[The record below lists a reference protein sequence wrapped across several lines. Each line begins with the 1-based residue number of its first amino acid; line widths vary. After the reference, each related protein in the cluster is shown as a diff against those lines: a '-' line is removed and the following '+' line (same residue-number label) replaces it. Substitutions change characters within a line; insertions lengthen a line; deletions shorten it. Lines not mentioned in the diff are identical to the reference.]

1 MIDMFILV
9 VLVQII
15 DRIFVSLELLPLYI
29 RLVIYYSFSIIYF
42 AVQEASSYQAT
53 LGKRLLNLA
62 VCDEDG
68 ERLTLA
74 RAFARNIV
82 RLINW
87 FIFSLGYV
95 LILFTAK
102 EQGLHDKIVHS
113 LVVDISEA
121 DDEEYDEEEYNE
133 EN

>member
-1 MIDMFILV
+1 MIDMLILV
-9 VLVQII
+9 VLVQLI
-15 DRIFVSLELLPLYI
+15 DALLVSFELLPLYI
-29 RLVIYYSFSIIYF
+29 RYIIYYSLSIIYF
-42 AVQEASSYQAT
+42 AVQEASEYQAT
-53 LGKRLLNLA
+53 LGKRLLHLA

-87 FIFSLGYV
+87 FIFSIGYL
-95 LILFTAK
+95 LILFTDK

-113 LVVDISEA
+113 LVVDISDE
-121 DDEEYDEEEYNE
+121 DEYNEEEYDEEEN
-133 EN
+133 

>member
-1 MIDMFILV
+1 MFILV
-9 VLVQII
+9 VLVQLL
-15 DRIFVSLELLPLYI
+15 DKALVSLELLPLYARYI
-29 RLVIYYSFSIIYF
+29 IYYSLSIIYF

-53 LGKRLLNLA
+53 IGKRILHLA

-68 ERLTLA
+68 ERLTLT

-82 RLINW
+82 RLVNW
-87 FIFSLGYV
+87 FIFSAGYL

-113 LVVDISEA
+113 LVVDIS
-121 DDEEYDEEEYNE
+121 DEE
-133 EN
+133 